1 VQRVLVDDDHP
12 VVGLRDDRVTSVLVG
27 ASSVEQLD
35 DNLLAVKNLRFS
47 EAELKAIDKHA
58 VEAGINLWATS
69 SGH

>member
-1 VQRVLVDDDHP
+1 MALSWA
-12 VVGLRDDRVTSVLVG
+12 LRDDRVTSVLVG

-35 DNLLAVKNLRFS
+35 DNLLAVKNLTFS
-47 EAELKAIDKHA
+47 DAELTAIDKHA